1 MAAFLYWR
9 RIQFAKGTSRHS
21 STVCLA
27 GSEGALLH
35 HANPTD
41 LLDPCGTSDAL
52 IVPKHSGIKPLSAQ
66 SRTRLCVFVLK
77 TSAGFAPA
85 TFGLSNRRSTI
96 ELGNLPR
103 RARPVVS
110 SSFGRRYATRLRCFL
125 CQVARNSRTSEATPS
140 QVSRLSPTLSRHRWV
155 LRLSSYLQSSNRRVA
170 LVPQLSLFGVSAV
183 LGATVS
189 GSLHRWPRLPMHSS
203 FQVSSPRCWRDKPL
217 GMGLHDWPLAWRGR
231 AGRSALAG
239 LRRFI

>member
-1 MAAFLYWR
+1 MAAFLYWW

-27 GSEGALLH
+27 SSKGELLH

-41 LLDPCGTSDAL
+41 LLGPCGTLDAL

-66 SRTRLCVFVLK
+66 SRTRLCIFVLK

-85 TFGLSNRRSTI
+85 TFGLLNRRSTI

-110 SSFGRRYATRLRCFL
+110 SSFGRRYATRLMCFP
-125 CQVARNSRTSEATPS
+125 CGVARNTGLQE
-140 QVSRLSPTLSRHRWV
+140 QHRG
-155 LRLSSYLQSSNRRVA
+155 
-170 LVPQLSLFGVSAV
+170 P
-183 LGATVS
+183 
-189 GSLHRWPRLPMHSS
+189 
-203 FQVSSPRCWRDKPL
+203 
-217 GMGLHDWPLAWRGR
+217 
-231 AGRSALAG
+231 
-239 LRRFI
+239 